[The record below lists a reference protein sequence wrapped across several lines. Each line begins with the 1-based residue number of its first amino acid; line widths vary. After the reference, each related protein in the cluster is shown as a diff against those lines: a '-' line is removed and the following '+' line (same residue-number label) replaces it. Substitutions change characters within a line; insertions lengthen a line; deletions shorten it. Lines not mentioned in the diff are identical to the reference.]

1 MSILIQGSCPH
12 LLPTSAVILITLVLV
27 IWLTG
32 VPPLKLLMMAVRVL
46 HLISCV
52 YRRDCDS
59 EAFARFMHALLG
71 VYMWVSE
78 SDLSQVLLTIYYS
91 WEFATSLD
99 FDYQFLTG
107 KKSFRWPLVS
117 ELLLL
122 IHFTYSWPDF
132 LFRRSICPAFYANRN
147 VSQRNIASIVK
158 LISH

>member
-1 MSILIQGSCPH
+1 
-12 LLPTSAVILITLVLV
+12 
-27 IWLTG
+27 
-32 VPPLKLLMMAVRVL
+32 
-46 HLISCV
+46 
-52 YRRDCDS
+52 
-59 EAFARFMHALLG
+59 MHALLG

-122 IHFTYSWPDF
+122 IHFTYLCPVF

-147 VSQRNIASIVK
+147 VSQRNMTSIVK
-158 LISH
+158 LISYQRNRTECDD